1 MDKFQNWIK
10 FQKWIQF
17 PKWNKIPKIYQI
29 LLSKNFPK
37 KTLILRGYK
46 KNPGK
51 VAKMSERRDSGKRTI
66 ST

>member
-37 KTLILRGYK
+37 KTLILRDTTREK
-46 KNPGK
+46 CSKP
-51 VAKMSERRDSGKRTI
+51 
-66 ST
+66 